1 MKNVLKRIFSMLIAV
16 ICCVPLLLFGACEGG
31 ENGNVDKVQA
41 FYDKVVESQQ
51 CLDSVADDIYSYWYD
66 AIYKDKYNGD
76 INTAILY
83 AQLDNSE
90 NLAKIEENESE
101 IQSLYKEVRDSD
113 FSTEIKA
120 VMSAYSDYYEFVV
133 NVSGSFKSYSADKET
148 LKKELAS
155 ALKDLAL
162 EI

>member
-1 MKNVLKRIFSMLIAV
+1 MKCLSKRIFNVLVAV
-16 ICCVPLLLFGACEGG
+16 IFCVPLFLFSACGKEK
-31 ENGNVDKVQA
+31 KVQA
-41 FYDKVVESQQ
+41 FYNKVVESQQ
-51 CLDSVADDIYSYWYD
+51 CLDIVADDIYSYWYD
-66 AIYKDKYNGD
+66 AIYEDKYNGD
-76 INTAILY
+76 INKAILY

-90 NLAKIEENESE
+90 NLAKIEANDSE

>member
-1 MKNVLKRIFSMLIAV
+1 MKCLSKRIFNVLVAV
-16 ICCVPLLLFGACEGG
+16 IFCVPLFLFSACGK
-31 ENGNVDKVQA
+31 ENKVKA

-51 CLDSVADDIYSYWYD
+51 CLDIVADDIYSYWYD
-66 AIYKDKYNGD
+66 AIYEDKYSGD
-76 INTAILY
+76 INKAILY

-90 NLAKIEENESE
+90 NLAKIEANESE

-113 FSTEIKA
+113 FSVEVKA

-133 NVSGSFKSYSADKET
+133 NVSGSFKTYSANKET

-155 ALKDLAL
+155 ALKNLAL

>member
-1 MKNVLKRIFSMLIAV
+1 MKCLLKKFFNVLVIV
-16 ICCVPLLLFGACEGG
+16 ICCVPFFLFGACGKEK
-31 ENGNVDKVQA
+31 KVQT
-41 FYDKVVESQQ
+41 FYEKVVESQQ
-51 CLDSVADDIYSYWYD
+51 CLNIVADDIYSYWYD

-90 NLAKIEENESE
+90 NLAKIETNESE

-113 FSTEIKA
+113 FSVEVKA

-133 NVSGSFKSYSADKET
+133 NVSGSFKSYSADKEI

-155 ALKDLAL
+155 AWKDLSL